1 MRCWGFGCEWGGA
14 DFGPVGDP
22 PYLNDPAAVARGLTI
37 TLLTETAIS
46 FVSNSGDTRRGY
58 SLPAPVADTTIEF
71 DVVTDNTLYFRL
83 DTSTNLDPTDHIEII
98 SPLAAGTHHVVAT
111 IPAHDETYQWMG
123 FLTQVIGQNVQIT
136 NWRVTLPVVPAH
148 PLQPYFDS
156 GTIVIYFDTDGA
168 TLNGSG
174 QVIGLTN
181 RGAGGAAFNATVSG
195 NPIPL
200 TGNAM
205 QMSST
210 TGNCIMATAADI
222 MDVRMMWA
230 CSTEGMVSSMRF
242 MGSASDEI
250 RIGAIQAGSPP
261 SAFLQFWSNRS
272 GSGVSINPTPRI
284 PIPTSGMHLFE
295 SEMSYASQYL
305 TAWFDGPQVATI
317 GAVAHT
323 AFTVDRI
330 GQGTGSTLQFVGQ
343 MGGVL
348 GVLTGRPDTAAAIA
362 AVRSYWTTRF
372 GLVLT

>member
-1 MRCWGFGCEWGGA
+1 MRCWAFGCEWDDGA
-14 DFGPVGDP
+14 SGP
-22 PYLNDPAAVARGLTI
+22 
-37 TLLTETAIS
+37 
-46 FVSNSGDTRRGY
+46 
-58 SLPAPVADTTIEF
+58 
-71 DVVTDNTLYFRL
+71 
-83 DTSTNLDPTDHIEII
+83 
-98 SPLAAGTHHVVAT
+98 
-111 IPAHDETYQWMG
+111 
-123 FLTQVIGQNVQIT
+123 
-136 NWRVTLPVVPAH
+136 PAH

-200 TGNAM
+200 TGNTM

-317 GAVAHT
+317 GAVSHT